1 MVSQDSKIIIVG
13 AGVFGLSTAL
23 WLSRAGYKNITVFD
37 RCPLDTKNYNPSDG
51 CDGASADINKIF
63 RTAYGTEKE
72 YQNLA
77 IEARELW
84 LSWNREISES
94 SPSALPPGLTPDD
107 KVLDLCG
114 NFFLAEG
121 QELQKFHKDS
131 LSLMEKLEPE
141 CRKLQFVKG
150 DREDEERLRQL
161 HPNWVETFHAIDGIN
176 NNNTN
181 GFLDI
186 QGGVTLADKACTY
199 ARFLCEKAGVRFV
212 LGHPQGQLQELIV
225 ANEGSGNKVTGIQTC
240 DGKSHH
246 GDIVIVACGGW
257 TASVIPEAARTV
269 ETTAGTLMFI
279 DVPKERKDIWEMF
292 DSKHFPA
299 WSYRRGE
306 GDEYYQGGGF
316 PITKEGRLKFGFRG
330 RKFTN
335 FQDHPTAPNLRVSTP
350 RTKYTPD
357 PIKTIPL
364 YGLQLVK
371 EVIGKAFPELAEFGF
386 TDFRLCWYTDSIDN
400 DFVIDYVPGYSD
412 TLFICSGGSG
422 HGFKFLPILGKH
434 VKNQLER
441 IPDQFTDLWKWRVVE
456 DGKIC
461 NGLEQGEDGPREL
474 SKTQMAEPRDFK
486 FLQPKAPALQSQL

>member
-1 MVSQDSKIIIVG
+1 MESHDSKIIIVG

-23 WLSRAGYKNITVFD
+23 WLSRAGYKDITVFD
-37 RCPLDTKNYNPSDG
+37 RCPLDTKHYNPSDG

-77 IEARELW
+77 IEARKLW
-84 LSWNREISES
+84 LSWNQEISES
-94 SPSALPPGLTPDD
+94 PASDLPLGLAPDD

-121 QELQKFHKDS
+121 PELRQFYKDS
-131 LSLMEKLEPE
+131 LSVMEKLEPE

-150 DREDEERLRQL
+150 DKDDEERLRQID
-161 HPNWVETFHAIDGIN
+161 PKWVETFHAIDGIN

-186 QGGVTLADKACTY
+186 QGGVTLADKACIY

-212 LGHPQGQLQELIV
+212 LGSPQGQLKTLIV
-225 ANEGSGNKVTGIQTC
+225 ANEGNGKQVTGIQTY

-279 DVPKERKDIWEMF
+279 DVPKERKDIWDKF

-306 GDEYYQGGGF
+306 GDEYYQGGGGSLETSQPEAGASSWLRYIWLTLVDVQF

-330 RKFTN
+330 RKPLPICELLIEPGIDEQVLTVC
-335 FQDHPTAPNLRVSTP
+335 TSRVSTP
-350 RTKYTPD
+350 KTKYTHD
-357 PIKTIPL
+357 PIKTVPL

-386 TDFRLCWYTDSIDN
+386 TDFR
-400 DFVIDYVPGYSD
+400 
-412 TLFICSGGSG
+412 
-422 HGFKFLPILGKH
+422 
-434 VKNQLER
+434 
-441 IPDQFTDLWKWRVVE
+441 
-456 DGKIC
+456 
-461 NGLEQGEDGPREL
+461 
-474 SKTQMAEPRDFK
+474 
-486 FLQPKAPALQSQL
+486 